1 MRFKHALATFT
12 SVALAAV
19 IVPAVATPAAAAPP
33 TTYASVRATDWSFS
47 GSVSIGWRLRP
58 YSLDPVTIS
67 VQDDAPDGYA
77 IGARL
82 ITNGENG
89 HIVWRMRTIPS
100 GQDTATWTTYATPG
114 GYINN
119 AYIEVCKIK
128 VSTGAI
134 AFCQS
139 SDVMSAPFDDS
150 SA

>member
-1 MRFKHALATFT
+1 MRLKHALATCT
-12 SVALAAV
+12 TVVLAALL
-19 IVPAVATPAAAAPP
+19 VPAAASPAAAAPP
-33 TTYASVRATDWSFS
+33 TTYASVRATDWSYA
-47 GSVSIGWRLRP
+47 GSVSIGWRIRP

-67 VQDDAPDGYA
+67 IQDTATDGYA

-82 ITNGENG
+82 VTNGDNG

-128 VSTGAI
+128 VSTGVI
-134 AFCQS
+134 ASCES
-139 SDVMSAPFDDS
+139 SSVMSAPFDDS
-150 SA
+150 SV